1 MELALLLI
9 VIVAVPVIALVW
21 TRRGRGGGGETGTDP
36 QAHRDIGAG
45 GHPQHAQGSEWGGGG
60 NNI

>member
-21 TRRGRGGGGETGTDP
+21 TRRGRNGGGETRHGP
-36 QAHRDIGAG
+36 AGASGHRGRRPPAAR
-45 GHPQHAQGSEWGGGG
+45 QRK
-60 NNI
+60 